1 MDLLTVLV
9 LDLIFILIT
18 TFAFQ
23 FFIVER
29 CPAFFR
35 KYTKTLV
42 ILIAGLQIIFCITFS
57 LIATVNFIFDLR
69 LIPLVLGGLYGG
81 PFVGITLFLI
91 TLAYRIPMGGSGVWV
106 SFFNTLTIT
115 VFISYIS
122 IHFRHFPLAKKLYTV
137 SGIAASYTILIF
149 LMKAAIFNDPSDLS
163 FILIYG
169 FTMIAGILIVTYF
182 VEITKQNHYLYKAVI
197 KSDKVE
203 VVSHLAASVSHEVRN
218 PLTVTRGFLQMLKD
232 SSIPEDKR
240 LFYLNTAIDELD
252 RAETIIKDYLTFAKP
267 QSEITSAICVEEE
280 IEKALELINPYANH
294 YSVTIQKDLT
304 TGLYVSGESQKFH
317 QCILNI
323 IKNGIEAMPDGGV
336 LSISTREKLNG
347 IVSIVIKDTGC
358 GMSPR
363 QLAKLGEPYFSTKAE
378 KGTGLGMMVVYK
390 IIHEMGGTMEVKSK
404 LKEGSQFTI
413 NLPLSS

>member
-9 LDLIFILIT
+9 LDLIVILTT
-18 TFAFQ
+18 TFFFQ

-29 CPAFFR
+29 FPLFFQ
-35 KYTKTLV
+35 KYTKPLV

-57 LIATVNFIFDLR
+57 LISTVNFIFDLR

-81 PFVGITLFLI
+81 PIVSITLFVI
-91 TLAYRIPMGGSGVWV
+91 TMAFRIPMGGSGIWV

-122 IHFRHFPLAKKLYTV
+122 IHFRQYALVKKLCTV
-137 SGIAASYTILIF
+137 AGIAVAYSILIF
-149 LMKAAIFNDPSDLS
+149 LMKAAIFKSPSDVL

-169 FTMIAGILIVTYF
+169 FTLTAGILIVTYF
-182 VEITKQNHYLYKAVI
+182 VEITKQNHFLYNAMI

-203 VVSHLAASVSHEVRN
+203 VVSQLAASVSHEVRN

-232 SSIPEDKR
+232 PAIPEDKR
-240 LFYLNTAIDELD
+240 LYYLNTAIDELD

-267 QSEITSAICVEEE
+267 QSAITSAISVERE
-280 IEKALELINPYANH
+280 IEKALELIIPYANH
-294 YSVTIQKDLT
+294 YSVTIQKNLAA
-304 TGLYVSGESQKFH
+304 GLYISGESQKFH

-323 IKNGIEAMPDGGV
+323 IKNGIEAMPEGGV
-336 LSISTREKLNG
+336 LEITTREKLNG
-347 IVSIVIKDTGC
+347 FVTIIIKDTGC
-358 GMSPR
+358 GMSHQ
-363 QLAKLGEPYFSTKAE
+363 QLSKLGEPYFTTKAE

-390 IIHEMGGTMEVKSK
+390 LINEMGGSIEVTSK

-413 NLPLSS
+413 NLPLTS